1 MQGKLAVH
9 EIIVEDQLV
18 SYWEKFCAI
27 CFDQQQKA
35 MLTSC
40 TLRSPTAGAD
50 AETIHCCFSFTIRR
64 DNHNMYVH
72 CLHLNL
78 AVQLML

>member
-1 MQGKLAVH
+1 MMANFRQGKVAIH
-9 EIIVEDQLV
+9 DFIVEDQLV

-40 TLRSPTAGAD
+40 TLRSLSSGKD
-50 AETIHCCFSFTIRR
+50 SVDIHCCFSFTIRR
-64 DNHNMYVH
+64 DNHNM
-72 CLHLNL
+72 
-78 AVQLML
+78 

>member
-1 MQGKLAVH
+1 M
-9 EIIVEDQLV
+9 EDQLV

-40 TLRSPTAGAD
+40 TLRSPLAGSD
-50 AETIHCCFSFTIRR
+50 GTEIHCCFSFTIKR
-64 DNHNMYVH
+64 DNHNM
-72 CLHLNL
+72 
-78 AVQLML
+78 